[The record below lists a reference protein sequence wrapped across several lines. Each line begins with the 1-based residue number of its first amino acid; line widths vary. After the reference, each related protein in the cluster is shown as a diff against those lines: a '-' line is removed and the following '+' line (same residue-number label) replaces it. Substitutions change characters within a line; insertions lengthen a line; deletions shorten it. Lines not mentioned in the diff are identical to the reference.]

1 MLKEGKFIK
10 EPPIRIGAY
19 YVPQPL
25 RSISPE
31 DEFVQDL
38 ILASDYDNKG
48 VASTRAAKIV
58 DWILF
63 VLLAWLCVGILV
75 PVLKFVADYLVR

>member
-1 MLKEGKFIK
+1 MLKDGKFIK

-19 YVPQPL
+19 YVPQPPQP
-25 RSISPE
+25 SSPE

-38 ILASDYDNKG
+38 ILASGNQPKG
-48 VASTRAAKIV
+48 FASTHAAKIM

-63 VLLAWLCVGILV
+63 ILLVWLGVGTLV
-75 PVLKFVADYLVR
+75 PVLKVIADHLV

>member
-1 MLKEGKFIK
+1 MLKDGKFIK

-19 YVPQPL
+19 YVPQPPQP
-25 RSISPE
+25 ISPE

-38 ILASDYDNKG
+38 ILAGSHDNKG
-48 VASTRAAKIV
+48 VASTRAAKIM

-63 VLLAWLCVGILV
+63 ILLIWLGISTLV
-75 PVLKFVADYLVR
+75 PVLKFVADHLVR

>member
-1 MLKEGKFIK
+1 MLRDGKFIK

-19 YVPQPL
+19 YVPQPPQP
-25 RSISPE
+25 SSPE

-38 ILASDYDNKG
+38 ILASGNQPKG
-48 VASTRAAKIV
+48 FASTRAAKIM

-63 VLLAWLCVGILV
+63 VLLVWLGVGALV
-75 PVLKFVADYLVR
+75 PVLKIVADHLV

>member
-1 MLKEGKFIK
+1 MLKDGKFIK

-19 YVPQPL
+19 YVPQPPQP
-25 RSISPE
+25 ISPE

-38 ILASDYDNKG
+38 ILASGIQPKG
-48 VASTRAAKIV
+48 FASTRAAKIM

-63 VLLAWLCVGILV
+63 VLLVWLSVGALV
-75 PVLKFVADYLVR
+75 PVLKLVADHLV

>member
-1 MLKEGKFIK
+1 MLRDGKFIK
-10 EPPIRIGAY
+10 EPPIRIGVY
-19 YVPQPL
+19 YVPQPPQP
-25 RSISPE
+25 SSPE
-31 DEFVQDL
+31 NEFVQDL
-38 ILASDYDNKG
+38 ILASDYDSKG

>member
-1 MLKEGKFIK
+1 MLKDGKFIK

-19 YVPQPL
+19 YVPQPPQP
-25 RSISPE
+25 SSPE

-38 ILASDYDNKG
+38 ILASTHQPKG
-48 VASTRAAKIV
+48 FASTHAAKIM

-63 VLLAWLCVGILV
+63 ILLVWLGVGTLV
-75 PVLKFVADYLVR
+75 PVLKVIADHLV